1 MALSYTSDTDI
12 DLVFETRWRHLM
24 GRLEKRFE
32 MPMDL
37 DGLLFL
43 IGVQEL
49 GQGGRIFTKDEKL
62 GLMHIAISVILTP
75 YGYYREVRRD
85 EDGWPHYERLKEL
98 PVLSGKEQER
108 LLKEAALAYFGE

>member
-1 MALSYTSDTDI
+1 MARPDPADTDI
-12 DLVFETRWRHLM
+12 DLVFDTRWRNLM
-24 GRLEKRFE
+24 ARMEKRFE

-37 DGLLFL
+37 DGILFL

-62 GLMHIAISVILTP
+62 GLMHIAVSVILGP

-85 EDGWPHYERLKEL
+85 ADGWPHYERIKEL
-98 PVLSGKEQER
+98 PRMSGKDQER
-108 LLKEAALAYFGE
+108 LLKEAVLAYFGE